1 MNITALIK
9 TCRALANKA
18 TLGMNTILRRTLIK
32 PINATGIISK
42 TNITVTPT
50 ATGCIIESHLPDYA
64 MFVNY
69 GRRAGKRPPIRSL
82 TDWCRR
88 HGMAGK
94 EWAVATNIGK
104 RGTKGKYFVTP
115 LKRMV
120 GLLLATL
127 PKAVITD
134 LIHPKGFTS
143 DLPKTI
149 DL

>member
-1 MNITALIK
+1 MNITALIN

-64 MFVNY
+64 IFTDK
-69 GRRAGKRPPIRSL
+69 GRRAGKRPPIKPIK
-82 TDWCRR
+82 DWCLR
-88 HGMAGK
+88 HGMKGA
-94 EWAVATNIGK
+94 EYAVATNIAK
-104 RGTKGKYFVTP
+104 YGTKGTGFATP
-115 LKRMV
+115 LRRMTAM
-120 GLLLATL
+120 LLATL
-127 PKAVITD
+127 PKAIVTD
-134 LIHPKGFTS
+134 LLTPKGIAT

>member
-1 MNITALIK
+1 MKLTALIN
-9 TCRALANKA
+9 TCQQLARKA
-18 TLGMNTILRRTLIK
+18 TAGENAILRRTLIK

-94 EWAVATNIGK
+94 EWAVATNIAK
-104 RGTKGKYFVTP
+104 HGTKGKYFVTP

-120 GLLLATL
+120 GMLVATL

-134 LIHPKGFTS
+134 ILTPKGFTS